1 MLLLS
6 NSKNGW
12 NERKIY
18 ELWIKGSMEI
28 NQIAHITYVAC
39 FITETIAKHEDIQKK
54 NCDLC

>member
-1 MLLLS
+1 
-6 NSKNGW
+6 
-12 NERKIY
+12 
-18 ELWIKGSMEI
+18 MEI